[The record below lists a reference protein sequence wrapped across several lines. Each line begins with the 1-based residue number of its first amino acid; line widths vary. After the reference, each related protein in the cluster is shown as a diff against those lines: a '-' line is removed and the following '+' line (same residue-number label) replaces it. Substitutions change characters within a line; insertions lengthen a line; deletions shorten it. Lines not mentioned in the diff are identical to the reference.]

1 MSFVPL
7 GGKYSGVYIKSLQ
20 NGDESYS
27 IAFRDE
33 RSKSVRK
40 TIGRKSTGMT
50 KSKAV
55 TILNDTKIRIRK
67 SEESEIEVSSK
78 TLNELA
84 DKYFEDKGLSKKSI
98 QKEINRYDK
107 HIRIQEWAKNET
119 RKITKKQLNKLVYE
133 LIEKEYAPAT
143 IQKIFALCRA
153 IINYC
158 LKNRY
163 YFGRNE
169 LTHLEL
175 PKYDNKR
182 TRFLTQTEI
191 GKLISR
197 LELEGHSNS
206 LLLTILALN
215 TGARKETLLNI
226 KYRDINFK
234 TGEVKLYDFKYDE
247 YYQGLIADTKVLQR
261 LNELS
266 SSCDE
271 NDYVLYSN
279 NSKKKLQEVPRLLKR
294 VLDELF
300 NFNLEPLDLDRVY
313 FHTFRHTFASL
324 LVQKGISIYLV
335 KKLLNHHTIQSTMR
349 YAKFAPDNGLNEVK
363 ELWNHQ
369 ENRNKSISYIEITK
383 KKHIPKNDNR

>member
-1 MSFVPL
+1 MNFIPL
-7 GGKYSGVYIKSLQ
+7 GGKYSGVYVKSLQ
-20 NGDESYS
+20 NGDESYA

-33 RSKSVRK
+33 KSKSVRK

-55 TILNDTKIRIRK
+55 AILNDTKIRIRK

-84 DKYFEDKGLSKKSI
+84 DKYFEDKGISKKSI
-98 QKEINRYDK
+98 QKEISRYDK
-107 HIRIQEWAKNET
+107 HVRVQEWAKNET
-119 RKITKKQLNKLVYE
+119 RRITKKQLNKLVSE
-133 LIEKEYAPAT
+133 LIKEEYAPAS

-158 LKNRY
+158 IKNRY

-169 LTHLEL
+169 FTHLEL
-175 PKYDNKR
+175 PNYDNKR
-182 TRFLTQTEI
+182 TRFLTQLEI

-215 TGARKETLLNI
+215 TGARKETLLSI
-226 KYRDINFK
+226 KYKDINFK
-234 TGEVKLYDFKYDE
+234 TAEVKLYDFKYDE
-247 YYQGLIADTKVLQR
+247 YYQGIIADEKVLQILEE
-261 LNELS
+261 LNLS
-266 SSCDE
+266 HDS
-271 NDYVLYSN
+271 NDYILYN
-279 NSKKKLQEVPRLLKR
+279 ETPKKQLKEIPRLLKR

-300 NFNLEPLDLDRVY
+300 NQNMDSLDLDRVY

-349 YAKFAPDNGLNEVK
+349 YAKFAPDNGLKEVK
-363 ELWNHQ
+363 ELWNNQ
-369 ENRNKSISYIEITK
+369 EGRNKSISYIETHK
-383 KKHIPKNDNR
+383 KDNF

>member
-1 MSFVPL
+1 MSFTPL
-7 GGKYSGVYIKSLQ
+7 GGKYAGVYIKSLQ
-20 NGDESYS
+20 NGDESYA
-27 IAFRDE
+27 IAYRDE
-33 RSKSVRK
+33 KSNSVRK
-40 TIGRKSTGMT
+40 TIGRKSEGMT
-50 KSKAV
+50 KSKAIA
-55 TILNDTKIRIRK
+55 ILNDVKIRIRK
-67 SEESEIEVSSK
+67 SEESEIQVSSK

-84 DKYFEDKGLSKKSI
+84 DKYFEDKILCKRSMS
-98 QKEINRYDK
+98 KEISRYNK
-107 HIRIQEWAKNET
+107 HIRTQLWANNET

-133 LIEKEYAPAT
+133 LIEKEYAPAS

-158 LKNRY
+158 LKSRY

-169 LTHLEL
+169 FSHLEL

-247 YYQGLIADTKVLQR
+247 YYQGLIADTEVLKR
-261 LNELS
+261 LTELS
-266 SSCDE
+266 SSYDE
-271 NDYVLYSN
+271 NDYILYSEN
-279 NSKKKLQEVPRLLKR
+279 PKKKLQEVPRLLKR

-369 ENRNKSISYIEITK
+369 ENRNKSIAYIETHK
-383 KKHIPKNDNR
+383 KEIS

>member
-1 MSFVPL
+1 MSFIPL
-7 GGKYSGVYIKSLQ
+7 GGKYSGIYVKNLQ
-20 NGDESYS
+20 NGDESYA
-27 IAFRDE
+27 IAYRDE
-33 RSKSVRK
+33 KSKSVRK
-40 TIGRKSTGMT
+40 TIGRKSDGIT
-50 KSKAV
+50 KSKAL
-55 TILNDTKIRIRK
+55 TLLNDTKIRIRK

-84 DKYFEDKGLSKKSI
+84 NKYFEDKGISKKSI
-98 QKEINRYDK
+98 QKEISRYDK
-107 HIRIQEWAKNET
+107 HIRVQDWANNET

-133 LIEKEYAPAT
+133 LIEKEYAPAS

-169 LTHLEL
+169 FTHLEL
-175 PKYDNKR
+175 PNYDNKR
-182 TRFLTQTEI
+182 TRFLTQLEI

-247 YYQGLIADTKVLQR
+247 FYQGLIADTEVLKK
-261 LNELS
+261 LHELS
-266 SSCDE
+266 FSNDE
-271 NDYVLYSN
+271 NNYILYSKN
-279 NSKKKLQEVPRLLKR
+279 PKEKLQEVPRLLKR
-294 VLDELF
+294 ILDELF
-300 NFNLEPLDLDRVY
+300 NYNLEPLHLDRVY

-349 YAKFAPDNGLNEVK
+349 YAKFAPDNGLKEVK

-369 ENRNKSISYIEITK
+369 ETRNKAISYIEIS
-383 KKHIPKNDNR
+383 KNRKILY

>member
-7 GGKYSGVYIKSLQ
+7 GGKYSGIYVKTLQ
-20 NGDESYS
+20 NSDESYA
-27 IAFRDE
+27 IAYRDE
-33 RSKSVRK
+33 KSKSVRK

-55 TILNDTKIRIRK
+55 AILNDTKIRIRK
-67 SEESEIEVSSK
+67 SEESEIEVSTK

-84 DKYFEDKGLSKKSI
+84 NKYFEDKGISKKSI
-98 QKEINRYDK
+98 QKEISRYDK
-107 HIRIQEWAKNET
+107 HIRVQDWANNET

-133 LIEKEYAPAT
+133 LIEKEYAPAS
-143 IQKIFALCRA
+143 IEKIFALCRA

-158 LKNRY
+158 LKSRY

-169 LTHLEL
+169 FTHLEL
-175 PKYDNKR
+175 PNYDNKR
-182 TRFLTQTEI
+182 TRFLTQLEI

-247 YYQGLIADTKVLQR
+247 FYQGLIADTEVLKR
-261 LNELS
+261 LHELS
-266 SSCDE
+266 FSNDE
-271 NDYVLYSN
+271 NNYILYSKN
-279 NSKKKLQEVPRLLKR
+279 PREKLQEVPRLLKR
-294 VLDELF
+294 ILDELF
-300 NFNLEPLDLDRVY
+300 NYNLEPLHLDRVY

-349 YAKFAPDNGLNEVK
+349 YAKFAPDNGLKEVK

-369 ENRNKSISYIEITK
+369 ENRNKSISYIETS
-383 KKHIPKNDNR
+383 KNRKILY

>member
-1 MSFVPL
+1 MSFIPL
-7 GGKYSGVYIKSLQ
+7 GGKYAGIYIKSLQ
-20 NGDESYS
+20 NGDESYA
-27 IAFRDE
+27 IAYRDE
-33 RSKSVRK
+33 KSKSVRK
-40 TIGRKSTGMT
+40 TIGRKSDGMT
-50 KSKAV
+50 KSKAL
-55 TILNDTKIRIRK
+55 TLLNDTKIRIRK

-84 DKYFEDKGLSKKSI
+84 NKYFEDKGLSKRSI
-98 QKEINRYDK
+98 QKEISRYDK
-107 HIRIQEWAKNET
+107 HIRVQNWANNET

-133 LIEKEYAPAT
+133 LIEKEYAPAS

-158 LKNRY
+158 LKSRY

-169 LTHLEL
+169 FTHLEL

-182 TRFLTQTEI
+182 TRFLSQLEI

-197 LELEGHSNS
+197 LEMEGHSNS
-206 LLLTILALN
+206 YLLTILALN

-247 YYQGLIADTKVLQR
+247 YYHGLIADTEVLKK
-261 LNELS
+261 LHELS
-266 SSCDE
+266 FSN
-271 NDYVLYSN
+271 NDNNYILYSKN
-279 NSKKKLQEVPRLLKR
+279 PKEKLQEVPRLLKR

-300 NFNLEPLDLDRVY
+300 NYNLEALHLDRVY

-335 KKLLNHHTIQSTMR
+335 KKLLNHHTLQSTMR
-349 YAKFAPDNGLNEVK
+349 YAKFAPDNGLKEVK

-369 ENRNKSISYIEITK
+369 ENRNKSISYIETS
-383 KKHIPKNDNR
+383 KNRKILY